1 MENSLLKHANKMLIT
16 IAYLCN
22 NMEPLINE
30 KKTEDDLERE
40 FEENGIQFC
49 DCGEC
54 HQ

>member
-1 MENSLLKHANKMLIT
+1 MLIS

-30 KKTEDDLERE
+30 KRTEEPDLERE